1 MSDKHNPLNSGICL
15 ARRRFVTGLAL
26 GAGCAGLGF
35 GGRLLAA
42 SMKQQGPHTLRGT
55 DFNLTIGEQAVNFTG
70 TPRVATTVNGS
81 LPAPILRWRVGD
93 TVTLRVT
100 NLLPETSSI
109 HWHGIILPSAM
120 DGVPGIATDFNGIRP
135 GETFTYRFPV
145 TQSGTY
151 WYHSHSGF
159 QEQTGLYG
167 PIVIDPREPD
177 PVAYDRDYV
186 VMFSDWTDED
196 PNDVYRKLKKLSHY
210 YNFNERTHADL
221 MRDIET
227 KGLEA
232 TWNDRRM
239 WNRMRMSQRDLS
251 DVTGYT
257 YTFLTNGHTPAD
269 GWTGLFRKGEKV
281 RLRFINGS
289 AMTFFDVRIPG
300 LKMTVV
306 AADGQNVEPVTVEE
320 FRLGVAETY
329 DVIVEPMHD
338 MAYTIFAQDI
348 ARSGYARGTLTP
360 DLSMTAEIP
369 EMDPVPSLGHNDMGM
384 AMHGMEH
391 MGHDM
396 GAMSHSQHLMPD
408 GQMMSGM
415 DHSQHVMAEG
425 AAMGGMDHSQ
435 HQMPDGQM
443 MPGMDHSQ
451 HVMAEG
457 AAMGGMDHS
466 PHQMP
471 DGQIMPGMDHS
482 QHVMPKA
489 AAMAGMDHSQHQM
502 PNGRMMSGMSHDA
515 HQMAISG
522 GVDRSTLKPNPSDF
536 TAGPVTHARTEYGP
550 HIDMRADAAQY
561 RLDDPGVGLRDNGRK
576 VLTYAD
582 LRNLRVS
589 PDMREP
595 DREIELH
602 LTGNMG
608 RYMWSINGVK
618 HADAEPLRWKLGERL
633 RITFVNDTMMNHPM
647 HLHGMWSDLETGDNN
662 FLPRKH
668 TVIVQPGSR
677 ISYRVTVDAQ
687 GGWAYHCHLLYHML
701 GMFRTVIVS

>member
-1 MSDKHNPLNSGICL
+1 MG
-15 ARRRFVTGLAL
+15 
-26 GAGCAGLGF
+26 GACAGLGL
-35 GGRLLAA
+35 GSGSLMAA
-42 SMKQQGPHTLRGT
+42 AMSEAGPQTLRGT
-55 DFNLTIGEQAVNFTG
+55 DFDLTIAEQAVNFTG

-120 DGVPGIATDFNGIRP
+120 DGVPGIADGFKGIKP
-135 GETFTYRFPV
+135 GETFSYRFPV

-167 PIVIDPREPD
+167 PIVIDPREAD
-177 PVAYDRDYV
+177 PIAYDRDYV

-232 TWNDRRM
+232 TWNDRKM
-239 WNRMRMSQRDLS
+239 WNQMRMSQRDLS

-257 YTFLTNGHTPAD
+257 YTFLTNGRTPAD
-269 GWTGLFRKGEKV
+269 GWSGLFRKGEKV

-300 LKMTVV
+300 LKMKVV
-306 AADGQNVEPVTVEE
+306 AADGQNIEPVSVDE

-360 DLSMTAEIP
+360 DLSMSAEIP
-369 EMDPVPSLGHNDMGM
+369 EMDPVPNLGHNDMGM
-384 AMHGMEH
+384 AMHGMQH

-396 GAMSHSQHLMPD
+396 GAMNPAQHQMPD

-415 DHSQHVMAEG
+415 DHSQHVMSEST
-425 AAMGGMDHSQ
+425 AMAGMEHNQ
-435 HQMPDGQM
+435 QP
-443 MPGMDHSQ
+443 
-451 HVMAEG
+451 MAG
-457 AAMGGMDHS
+457 SG
-466 PHQMP
+466 
-471 DGQIMPGMDHS
+471 
-482 QHVMPKA
+482 
-489 AAMAGMDHSQHQM
+489 AMAGMDHSQHQM
-502 PNGRMMSGMSHDA
+502 PNGQMMPGMSHDA
-515 HQMAISG
+515 QRMAISG
-522 GVDRSTLKPNPSDF
+522 GVDRSRLKPNPSDF
-536 TAGPVTHARTEYGP
+536 TAGPVTHAKTEYGP
-550 HIDMRADAAQY
+550 HIDMRTDAAQY
-561 RLDDPGVGLRDNGRK
+561 RLDDPGVGLRNNGRR

-608 RYMWSINGVK
+608 RYMWSIDGVK
-618 HADAEPLRWKLGERL
+618 HTDAEPLRWKLGERL

-662 FLPRKH
+662 FMPRKH

-677 ISYRVTVDAQ
+677 ISYRVSVDAQ